1 MHKVPERLPPTMDPR
16 KKPKNWK
23 PPAAAPPP
31 PVAAAPPPP
40 AKLTYDPHAKLTYE
54 ELIKGGHVRVWW
66 TKTMAGR
73 LERFQYGTVTVVGP
87 ASLPRRKRDPHNCT
101 FEVTYP
107 DQPCGA
113 EGGKFLHD
121 LEQVHVERVPEDA
134 YTHYFAYAQN
144 GALSHAASE
153 KATAQ
158 ERHSERSPRKA
169 AVAGTARGAAPA
181 PTAAAPTAAAEAQ
194 TVLRVVLS
202 VGARVL
208 ARYLATKSKGARRQ
222 KSGANAWWRGTI
234 TAVGS
239 GTYNIEYDD
248 DGVKEEGVLDKYVQ
262 PLDEEEDEEG
272 DDEDDEDDDEED
284 EEEVK
289 EEEEEEVKEEDDE
302 EEVPKPPEPPHEGS
316 LRHDIFRA
324 LCDGHSTRAAIID
337 YVDHHGKSST
347 RGKSSHNPSLL
358 QADVVTA
365 LGKETKRHG
374 RQPLWWK
381 DVDKYGLSAEGEVV
395 RAKERAARK
404 RPIAS
409 L

>member
-1 MHKVPERLPPTMDPR
+1 MY
-16 KKPKNWK
+16 
-23 PPAAAPPP
+23 A
-31 PVAAAPPPP
+31 
-40 AKLTYDPHAKLTYE
+40 
-54 ELIKGGHVRVWW
+54 ELIVGGLVRVWW
-66 TKTMAGR
+66 TKTMAGH

-87 ASLPRRKRDPHNCT
+87 ASLPQRKRDPLNCT

-121 LEQVHVERVPEDA
+121 LEQVHVERVPEGA
-134 YTHYFAYAQN
+134 YDHYFRSAQH

-153 KATAQ
+153 HATAP
-158 ERHSERSPRKA
+158 ERHSERPPRKA
-169 AVAGTARGAAPA
+169 AVAGAARGAAA
-181 PTAAAPTAAAEAQ
+181 LGAAAAEAQ
-194 TVLRVVLS
+194 AVLS

-208 ARYLATKSKGARRQ
+208 ARHLASYSKGARRL

-234 TAVGS
+234 LAVGS
-239 GTYNIEYDD
+239 GGATYNVEYDD
-248 DGVKEEGVLDKYVQ
+248 DGVKEDVLAKFVQ
-262 PLDEEEDEEG
+262 PLDEEGDE
-272 DDEDDEDDDEED
+272 EED
-284 EEEVK
+284 EDEDEH
-289 EEEEEEVKEEDDE
+289 EDEDEDDE
-302 EEVPKPPEPPHEGS
+302 EELKPPEPPHEGS

-337 YVDHHGKSST
+337 YVDQHGKSST
-347 RGKSSHNPSLL
+347 RGKITHDHSLL

-365 LGKETKRHG
+365 LGKETKHG
-374 RQPLWWK
+374 RPPLWWQ
-381 DVDKYGLSAEGEVV
+381 DVDKYGLTAEGEVV